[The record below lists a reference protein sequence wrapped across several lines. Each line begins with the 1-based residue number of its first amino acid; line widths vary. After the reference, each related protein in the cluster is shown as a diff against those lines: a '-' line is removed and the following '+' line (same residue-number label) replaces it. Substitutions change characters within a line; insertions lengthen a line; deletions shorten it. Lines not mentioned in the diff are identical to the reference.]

1 MQTVGEKEYYG
12 KEAAKLYGD
21 IREALHLRINS
32 VLTGGRKDIVVSPEI
47 TNAIDL
53 IIDRL
58 QDAVQYQIKAE
69 LAKHGISSVEGNDT

>member
-12 KEAAKLYGD
+12 KVAAEMYGN
-21 IREALHLRINS
+21 IREKVHQRIDS
-32 VLTGGRKDIVVSPEI
+32 ILTRGRTDVIVSPEI
-47 TNAIDL
+47 TDAIDM

-69 LAKHGISSVEGNDT
+69 LAKHGISSIEQED